1 MTDHPKATSDRSE
14 IEAETRPLG
23 LESVYDVL
31 EPRTGT
37 GSTTGSR
44 VASFRLSHEAHSLL
58 YKQAAAAGIST
69 RAWLEQAILE
79 NKTEIVAVARPH
91 SDLKSLMFYAGKSSN
106 NLNQVAHHFNL
117 QRMQG
122 KISSAT
128 CEQALRILK
137 SLESAFVAAV
147 AHARSR

>member
-1 MTDHPKATSDRSE
+1 MTDHPQATSDRTE
-14 IEAETRPLG
+14 IEAETRPSG
-23 LESVYDVL
+23 LENVFDVL
-31 EPRTGT
+31 ERRTGAA
-37 GSTTGSR
+37 STTGSR
-44 VASFRLSHEAHSLL
+44 VASFRLSQEAHSLL
-58 YKQAAAAGIST
+58 YQKAAAAGLST

-79 NKTEIVAVARPH
+79 NKTEIVAVVRPH
-91 SDLKSLMFYAGKSSN
+91 PDLKTLMFYAGKSSN

-128 CEQALRILK
+128 CEQALRILR
-137 SLESAFVAAV
+137 SLESTFVAAV